1 MGEIEQKPTPGS
13 RLGAPENSG
22 ISTLEHGQKPPP
34 TPSGKLMSIKIQML
48 DDTQEAFEVPQRA
61 PGKVLLDAVCNH
73 LNLVEGDYFGL
84 EFPDHKKITVWLDLL
99 KPIVKQIRRPKH
111 VVVRFV
117 VKFFPPDHTQLQE
130 ELTRYLFALQVK
142 QDLAQGR
149 LTCNDTSAALLISH
163 IVQSEI
169 GDFDEA
175 SDREHLAKNKYI
187 PQQDA
192 LEDKIVEFHH
202 SHVGQT
208 PAESDFQLLEIA
220 RKLEMYGIRLHPA
233 KDREGTKINLAVA
246 NTGIL
251 VFQGFTKINAFNWAK
266 VRKLSFKR
274 KRFLI
279 KLRPDA
285 NSSYQDTLEFLMA
298 SRDFC
303 KSFWKICVEHH
314 AFFRLFE
321 EPKPK
326 PKPVLFSRGSSFRFS
341 GRTQKQVLDYVKEG
355 GHKKVQFERKHSKI
369 HSIRSLAMQPT
380 EPNSEVPKQAQQRAS
395 LTPGEGAESPGGQSS
410 QQAKE
415 RKASAE
421 ESGPRQSPALQKSP
435 AGHQR
440 AGVAVEAAAAVAE
453 EEEEVAK
460 DRTQQ
465 SKPQPPQPSTGPASR
480 AARGSSTSIP
490 FIDCS
495 DIDSEYDLLREQTS
509 RSRSQTND
517 NYEGDLTSGVYL
529 LSGEERRGDAR
540 GRASP
545 RSGKSSRPP
554 SREFLDDDS
563 ADITFDMSGSPRLPR
578 HSSLID
584 EMFRGCGGRSPLA
597 TPLSPSS
604 RSSSPDLSWDRT
616 GSQGYVSE
624 NGHGPR
630 EGSVGE
636 DALPGQGPRD
646 ENGSP
651 VSQRPYLRNL
661 PSRYNKSETNPLILS
676 QVASI
681 PEALDRLDGHGKGEP
696 AGLAGSEGRML
707 ANGAPLLG
715 PAPRVPGMQ
724 PGCASAV
731 ADPLVPLQ
739 LAEGSTSSGTESS
752 DSDSGAVSPWSQ
764 PLVFGNPAVLG
775 SPSPRRSKKAMDG
788 LHLSEEQEEED
799 E

>member
-1 MGEIEQKPTPGS
+1 MGE
-13 RLGAPENSG
+13 
-22 ISTLEHGQKPPP
+22 
-34 TPSGKLMSIKIQML
+34 
-48 DDTQEAFEVPQRA
+48 QRA

-84 EFPDHKKITVWLDLL
+84 EFPDHKKIMVWLDLL
-99 KPIVKQIRRPKH
+99 KPIAKQIRIWNHEDEKLSLVSP
-111 VVVRFV
+111 
-117 VKFFPPDHTQLQE
+117 E
-130 ELTRYLFALQVK
+130 NGRYLFALQVK

-175 SDREHLAKNKYI
+175 SDREHLAKNKYV

-202 SHVGQT
+202 SHIGQT
-208 PAESDFQLLEIA
+208 PAESDFQLLEVA
-220 RKLEMYGIRLHPA
+220 RRLEMYGIRLHPA

-279 KLRPDA
+279 KLRPDV

-298 SRDFC
+298 GRDFC
-303 KSFWKICVEHH
+303 KAFWKICVEHH

-369 HSIRSLAMQPT
+369 NSTRSLASQPT
-380 EPNSEVPKQAQQRAS
+380 ASNSEVPKQPFTCDITLSLSVVVCGFPSFFVIWSISPQSAS
-395 LTPGEGAESPGGQSS
+395 LTLGEGSESPGGQSC

-415 RKASAE
+415 AKVSAL
-421 ESGPRQSPALQKSP
+421 ESGPHQSPALSKSP
-435 AGHQR
+435 PGSK
-440 AGVAVEAAAAVAE
+440 AADGTAMVPPE
-453 EEEEVAK
+453 EEEEEEGGK
-460 DRTQQ
+460 EGTQP
-465 SKPQPPQPSTGPASR
+465 SNRQPPQPSTGPASR
-480 AARGSSTSIP
+480 AAGGSSASIP

-495 DIDSEYDLLREQTS
+495 DVDSEYDLLKEPGSQ
-509 RSRSQTND
+509 SRSQTND

-529 LSGEERRGDAR
+529 LSRESRR
-540 GRASP
+540 RASP
-545 RSGKSSRPP
+545 PSAKSSRLP

-563 ADITFDMSGSPRLPR
+563 ADITFDLSGSPGLPR

-584 EMFRGCGGRSPLA
+584 EMFRASTGHSPPA
-597 TPLSPSS
+597 TPLSPCS
-604 RSSSPDLSWDRT
+604 RSPSPNMSWDRT

-624 NGHGPR
+624 NGHDLR
-630 EGSVGE
+630 EKSMGE
-636 DALPGQGPRD
+636 DTAPKRGPPYDNCSPAL
-646 ENGSP
+646 
-651 VSQRPYLRNL
+651 QRPYLRNL
-661 PSRYNKSETNPLILS
+661 PSRYNKSETDPLILS
-676 QVASI
+676 QAAPT
-681 PEALDRLDGHGKGEP
+681 PESMDRLGDQDEE
-696 AGLAGSEGRML
+696 GLANMAALQGRML
-707 ANGAPLLG
+707 ANGTPLT
-715 PAPRVPGMQ
+715 
-724 PGCASAV
+724 
-731 ADPLVPLQ
+731 
-739 LAEGSTSSGTESS
+739 GSTSEVPLMQAVCSAHVVGGLAPLQVTECSTGSVTESS
-752 DSDSGAVSPWSQ
+752 DSDSAMVSPSRKS
-764 PLVFGNPAVLG
+764 LALGYPA
-775 SPSPRRSKKAMDG
+775 SPSSASKGKSQKG
-788 LHLSEEQEEED
+788 LRGLRLSEEEGED

>member
-1 MGEIEQKPTPGS
+1 MGEIEQRPTPGS

-22 ISTLEHGQKPPP
+22 ISTLERGQKPPP
-34 TPSGKLMSIKIQML
+34 TPSGKLVSIKIQML

-61 PGKVLLDAVCNH
+61 PGKVLLDAVCSH

-169 GDFDEA
+169 GDFDETL
-175 SDREHLAKNKYI
+175 DREHLAKNKYI

-202 SHVGQT
+202 NHIGQT

-220 RKLEMYGIRLHPA
+220 RRLEMYGIRLHPA

-285 NSSYQDTLEFLMA
+285 NSAYQDTLEFLMA

-369 HSIRSLAMQPT
+369 HSIRSLASQPT
-380 EPNSEVPKQAQQRAS
+380 ELNSEAPDQSQQSAS
-395 LTPGEGAESPGGQSS
+395 LTFGEGADSPGAPSC
-410 QQAKE
+410 QQGKE
-415 RKASAE
+415 PKLPPGE
-421 ESGPRQSPALQKSP
+421 PGPHPSPTPRRSP
-435 AGHQR
+435 AGNKP
-440 AGVAVEAAAAVAE
+440 ADGAASAPTE
-453 EEEEVAK
+453 EEEEVVK

-495 DIDSEYDLLREQTS
+495 DVDSEYDLLRERAS

-517 NYEGDLTSGVYL
+517 KDEGDLTSGVYL
-529 LSGEERRGDAR
+529 LSRDEGRGEARR
-540 GRASP
+540 RASLH
-545 RSGKSSRPP
+545 SAKSSRPP

-584 EMFRGCGGRSPLA
+584 EMFKGSAGHSPRA

-604 RSSSPDLSWDRT
+604 RSSSPNMSWDRT

-624 NGHGPR
+624 NGHDRR
-630 EGSVGE
+630 ERSIGE
-636 DALPGQGPRD
+636 DTLPRQ
-646 ENGSP
+646 GSP
-651 VSQRPYLRNL
+651 NEHCSPTLPRPYLQNL
-661 PSRYNKSETNPLILS
+661 PGRHNKSETDPLILS
-676 QVASI
+676 QVAFT
-681 PEALDRLDGHGKGEP
+681 PEATDGLGGRGKEGQ
-696 AGLAGSEGRML
+696 AGAAAPEGGRL
-707 ANGAPLLG
+707 ANGTPPMGAASKVAAAQSVCARGMVRQLAPLQ
-715 PAPRVPGMQ
+715 VT
-724 PGCASAV
+724 
-731 ADPLVPLQ
+731 
-739 LAEGSTSSGTESS
+739 EGSSSSGTESS
-752 DSDSGAVSPWSQ
+752 ESDSEMLSLGSH
-764 PLVFGNPAVLG
+764 PLVFGNPAVLC
-775 SPSPRRSKKAMDG
+775 SPSLLRSRASLAG
-788 LHLSEEQEEED
+788 LRE
-799 E
+799 